1 MKRQAFFLFV
11 LTIGCAFLFSCGP
24 KTKAPAKT
32 DYPVQAVPLSQVDIT
47 DTFWAPK
54 QEVNRTVSLRH
65 IYKKY
70 EESGRFN
77 DSRVLEGAAYMIAK
91 RHDPSLDEFI
101 DKRVDSLM
109 EGLETRLTDPD
120 SAIRLSG
127 DFLEA
132 AVAYYEA
139 TGKRKMLDA
148 AINYTDMMDQ
158 AYGPGKKAYISG
170 HEGLKIG
177 LIRLFRQTGDER
189 YWKLAKFF
197 LDIRGRDQ
205 YQQEGGE
212 YAEDR
217 TYAQNHK
224 PVIEQT
230 EAVGHAVRAT
240 YLYIPLTDVAALTG
254 QPEYARAADKI
265 WEDMAFKKV
274 YLTGGIGSIR
284 QQEKFGAAYELPNL
298 SAWNE
303 TCAAYGNV
311 LWNHRLFLL
320 HRDAKYIDT
329 MERVLYNGFLVGVSL
344 KGDTFFYQNPLISY
358 GNYERFDWINVPCCP
373 PNVVRLMASLGSY
386 IYAKTGN
393 EIYLNLY
400 IGSQADI
407 DLEKNRVRIKQ
418 ETRYP
423 WDGAV
428 KITLDPESAGRFA
441 VYVRIPGWTQDQV
454 LPSDLYEF
462 MDPSDEKVD
471 LKVNG
476 EAVTL
481 TVDKGYV
488 RLERR
493 WKQGDTIELDL
504 PLPVRKVLPHVNI
517 QDDKG
522 LVALT
527 RGPLVYCA
535 EWPDNGG
542 SALNLLITDDTSFK
556 SEYRP
561 DLLNG
566 IEVVTGPILKLVRA
580 EDGVS
585 VSTTRH
591 DLVAIPY
598 YAWANRGMGEMAVW
612 IPRRGDKARLKP
624 VLPDPIIK
632 VTFNAAKEKGWTG
645 YNDQNDDISAVYDGV
660 DPLNSADESHLYFR
674 MTPPEGKRAWID
686 YEFKAP
692 TEIASSEVYFADD
705 RRFCRIPQSWRIMY
719 KDGNTWKPVVNRGPY
734 GVEKDTFNTVT
745 FEPVKTKAVRLEV
758 EPQSILYKARTV
770 GPPAALTIDKDTVWR
785 EFGVIEWRVHK
796 KSE

>member
-1 MKRQAFFLFV
+1 MKRNNLFLALIGIGVFFL
-11 LTIGCAFLFSCGP
+11 SNCGP
-24 KTKAPAKT
+24 KTQAPASQ
-32 DYPVQAVPLSQVDIT
+32 DYPAEPVPLTRVDIN
-47 DTFWAPK
+47 DEFWAPK
-54 QEVNRTVSLRH
+54 QEVNRSVSLWH

-70 EESGRFN
+70 EETDRFN
-77 DSRVLEGAAYMIAK
+77 DSRVLEGACYMIAK
-91 RHDPSLDEFI
+91 RRDPKLEEFI
-101 DKRVDSLM
+101 DKRVDSLI
-109 EGLETRLTDPD
+109 EGLETRIPD
-120 SAIRLSG
+120 ADSSVRVSG
-127 DFLEA
+127 NFLEA

-139 TGKRKMLDA
+139 TGKSKMLDA
-148 AINYTDMMDQ
+148 AIKYADLMDQ

-177 LIRLFRQTGDER
+177 LIRLFRQTGDEK

-197 LDIRGRDQ
+197 LDIRGQDQ
-205 YQQEGGE
+205 YQREGGE

-224 PVIEQT
+224 PVLEQT
-230 EAVGHAVRAT
+230 EAIGHAVRAM
-240 YLYIPLTDVAALTG
+240 YLYIPLTDIAALTG
-254 QPEYARAADKI
+254 QSKYSDAALKI
-265 WEDMAFKKV
+265 WEDMVSKKIYV
-274 YLTGGIGSIR
+274 TGGVGSVR
-284 QQEKFGAAYELPNL
+284 QQEKFGEAYELPNL

-320 HRDAKYIDT
+320 HRDAKYLDT

-344 KGDTFFYQNPLISY
+344 KGDTFFYQNPLVSY

-386 IYAKTGN
+386 IYSKTAN

-407 DLEKNRVRIKQ
+407 DLGKNRVRIKQ

-428 KITLDPESAGRFA
+428 KVTVDPESAGRFA

-454 LPSDLYEF
+454 LPSDLYQF
-462 MDPSDEKVD
+462 MDPTGENVD

-476 EAVTL
+476 KAVAM
-481 TVDKGYV
+481 TVEKGFV
-488 RLERR
+488 RLERK
-493 WKQGDTIELDL
+493 WKPGDTIELNL
-504 PLPVRKVLPHVNI
+504 PMPVRKVLPHVNI

-522 LVALT
+522 LVALS
-527 RGPLVYCA
+527 RGPMVYCA

-542 SALNLLITDDTSFK
+542 SALNLLITDDTTFK
-556 SEYRP
+556 SEFRP

-566 IEVVTGPILKLVRA
+566 IEAVSGKIMKVIRA
-580 EDGVS
+580 EDGAS
-585 VSTTRH
+585 VRTVNH
-591 DLVAIPY
+591 DLVTIPY

-612 IPRRGDKARLKP
+612 IPRRGDRVRLKP
-624 VLPDPIIK
+624 VPPDPIVK

-645 YNDQNDDISAVYDGV
+645 YNDQNDDIEAVYDGV

-674 MTPPEGKRAWID
+674 MTPPVGKPAWIE
-686 YEFKAP
+686 YEFKEP
-692 TEIASSEVYFADD
+692 TEISASDVYFVDD
-705 RRFCRIPQSWRIMY
+705 RRFCRLPQSWRIMV
-719 KDGNTWKPVVNRGPY
+719 KDGQTWKPAVNREPY
-734 GVEKDTFNTVT
+734 GVEKNQFNSVT

-758 EPQSILYKARTV
+758 EPQSILYKAQTV
-770 GPPAALTIDKDTVWR
+770 GPPAALTIDKDTIWR

-796 KSE
+796 RSE